1 MTQLKEWLVLIR
13 TPALGA
19 SRLRSLL
26 QEFGD
31 PKGVIGAS
39 PVALRE
45 RGLSS
50 ASIEA
55 IKNPNQALIDQDLRW
70 LEADQHHLITLND
83 QDYPPQLREI
93 PTPPAALFVLGNPD
107 VLWMPQLAIVGSRKP
122 TRGGL
127 ANARSF
133 GHALAASGLTIT
145 SGLARGIDGAAHQ
158 AALDGG
164 GRSIAVAATGLDRV
178 YPASHRQLARQI
190 AENGAIVSEFPVG
203 TEPLKQHFPSRNR
216 IISGLSLAT
225 LVVEAGIKSG
235 SLITAHLALNQ
246 ARDVF
251 AIPGSV
257 RNPMA
262 RGCHQLIQ
270 QGAGLVE
277 TPEDLINELAP
288 RACAQA
294 GELRLELIATPTTN
308 EPGNIEAAPNDP
320 NVAKDD
326 EYQRLLQAMGYD
338 PITTDALVDETG
350 LTADVVSSMLLILE
364 LSGLIEAGPGGSYCR
379 TGEECR

>member
-1 MTQLKEWLVLIR
+1 MTQLREWLVLIR

-31 PKGVIGAS
+31 PKGVIATA
-39 PVALRE
+39 PKVLRE
-45 RGLSS
+45 RGLSA

-55 IKNPNQALIDQDLRW
+55 IKQPNQSLIDSDLHW
-70 LEADQHHLITLND
+70 LDGEHHYFITLHD
-83 QDYPPQLREI
+83 PDYPPQLRDI
-93 PTPPAALFVLGNPD
+93 ATPPVALFVVGNPD
-107 VLWMPQLAIVGSRKP
+107 VLWLPQVAIVGSRRP
-122 TRGGL
+122 TQGGL

-133 GHALAASGLTIT
+133 ARGLATSGLTIT
-145 SGLARGIDGAAHQ
+145 SGLALGIDGAAHQ

-164 GRSIAVAATGLDRV
+164 GRTIAVAATGLDRV
-178 YPASHRQLARQI
+178 YPSRHRQLARQI
-190 AENGAIVSEFPVG
+190 VEDGAIVSEFPLG
-203 TEPLKQHFPSRNR
+203 SEPLKQHFPRRNR
-216 IISGLSLAT
+216 VISGLSLAT

-246 ARDVF
+246 AREVF
-251 AIPGSV
+251 AIPGSIQ
-257 RNPMA
+257 NPMA

-277 TPEDLINELAP
+277 TPEDLIAELAP
-288 RACAQA
+288 RTRELAAELKLQLSGLTTSNQA
-294 GELRLELIATPTTN
+294 AGV
-308 EPGNIEAAPNDP
+308 EAVENDP
-320 NVAKDD
+320 NVASDD
-326 EYQRLLQAMGYD
+326 EYQRLLGAIGYD
-338 PITTDALVDETG
+338 PITADALVESTG

-364 LSGLIEAGPGGSYCR
+364 LSGLVETGPGGSYCR

>member
-1 MTQLKEWLVLIR
+1 MTQLKDWLVLIR

-31 PKGVIGAS
+31 PKGVIAAA
-39 PVALRE
+39 PKLLRD
-45 RGLSS
+45 RGLSA

-55 IKNPNQALIDQDLRW
+55 LRQPNLAQIDSDLHW
-70 LEADQHHLITLND
+70 LDAENHYFITLD
-83 QDYPPQLREI
+83 DPDYPPQLRDI
-93 PTPPAALFVLGNPD
+93 ATPPVALFVLGNPD
-107 VLWMPQLAIVGSRKP
+107 VLWMPQVAIVGSRKP
-122 TRGGL
+122 TQGGL
-127 ANARSF
+127 ANANRF
-133 GHALAASGLTIT
+133 AGALAASGLTIT

-158 AALDGG
+158 AALDSG
-164 GRSIAVAATGLDRV
+164 GRTIAVAATGLDRV
-178 YPASHRQLARQI
+178 YPAAHQQLARRI
-190 AENGAIVSEFPVG
+190 AENGAIVSEFPPG
-203 TEPLKQHFPSRNR
+203 SEPHKSHFPRRNR
-216 IISGLSLAT
+216 VISGLSLAT

-251 AIPGSV
+251 AIPGSIH
-257 RNPMA
+257 NPMA

-277 TPEDLINELAP
+277 TAEDLIAELAP
-288 RACAQA
+288 RTR
-294 GELRLELIATPTTN
+294 ELAAELKLELSGPNAAI
-308 EPGNIEAAPNDP
+308 EGGNIEAVENDP
-320 NVAKDD
+320 NVASDD
-326 EYQRLLQAMGYD
+326 EYQRLLKAIGYD
-338 PITTDALVDETG
+338 PITADALVESTG

-364 LSGLIEAGPGGSYCR
+364 LSGLVETGPGGGYCR

>member
-13 TPALGA
+13 TATLGA

-31 PKGVIGAS
+31 PKGVIAAA
-39 PVALRE
+39 PKVLRD
-45 RGLSS
+45 RGLST

-55 IKNPNQALIDQDLRW
+55 MKQPDQAKIDSDLRW
-70 LEADQHHLITLND
+70 LDGENHYFITLD
-83 QDYPPQLREI
+83 DPDYPPQLREI
-93 PTPPAALFVLGNPD
+93 STPPVALWVLGNPA
-107 VLWMPQLAIVGSRKP
+107 VLWMPQVAVVGSRRP

-133 GHALAASGLTIT
+133 AGALASSGLSIT
-145 SGLARGIDGAAHQ
+145 SGMARGIDGEAHQ

-164 GRSIAVAATGLDRV
+164 GYTIGVAATGLDRV
-178 YPASHRQLARQI
+178 YPAEHRQLARKI
-190 AENGAIVSEFPVG
+190 AEKGAIVSEFPPG
-203 TEPLKQHFPSRNR
+203 SEPLKQHFPRRNR
-216 IISGLSLAT
+216 VISGLSLAT
-225 LVVEAGIKSG
+225 VVVEAGIKSG

-277 TPEDLINELAP
+277 TPEDLIAELAP
-288 RACAQA
+288 RTRALAA
-294 GELRLELIATPTTN
+294 ELKLELSGSLTAKETA
-308 EPGNIEAAPNDP
+308 GVEAVKNNP
-320 NVAKDD
+320 NVASDD
-326 EYQRLLQAMGYD
+326 EYKRLLEAIGYD
-338 PITTDALVDETG
+338 PITPDALVESTG

-364 LSGLIEAGPGGSYCR
+364 LSGLVETGPGGSYCR

>member
-1 MTQLKEWLVLIR
+1 MTQLREWLVLIR

-19 SRLRSLL
+19 NRLRSLL

-31 PKGVIGAS
+31 PEGVIAAA
-39 PVALRE
+39 PKVLRK
-45 RGLSS
+45 RGLSE

-55 IKNPNQALIDQDLRW
+55 IKRPNQAQIDSDQRW
-70 LEADQHHLITLND
+70 LDGENRYFITLDNP
-83 QDYPPQLREI
+83 DYPPQLREI
-93 PTPPAALFVLGNPD
+93 PTPPVALFVLGNPD
-107 VLWMPQLAIVGSRKP
+107 VLWLPQVAIVGSRKP
-122 TRGGL
+122 TQGGL

-133 GHALAASGLTIT
+133 AHTLASSGLSIT
-145 SGLARGIDGAAHQ
+145 SGLAHGIDGAAHK

-164 GRSIAVAATGLDRV
+164 GRTIAVAATGLDRV
-178 YPASHRQLARQI
+178 YPAQHRQLARQI
-190 AENGAIVSEFPVG
+190 AENGALVSEFPPG
-203 TEPLKQHFPSRNR
+203 SEPLKQHFPSRNR
-216 IISGLSLAT
+216 VISGLSLAT

-277 TPEDLINELAP
+277 SPEDLIAELAS
-288 RACAQA
+288 RTRELA
-294 GELRLELIATPTTN
+294 GSLKLELSGQTA
-308 EPGNIEAAPNDP
+308 GIEASGVEAVENDP
-320 NVAKDD
+320 NVATDD
-326 EYQRLLQAMGYD
+326 EYQRLLEAIGYD
-338 PITTDALVDETG
+338 PITADALVESTG
-350 LTADVVSSMLLILE
+350 LTAEVVSSMLLILE
-364 LSGLIEAGPGGSYCR
+364 LSGLVETGPGGSYCR